1 MNNFPTTQPHAG
13 TRGKCDDVA
22 IIRDAMLRVAADDYS
37 VRISDSICSSEL
49 SELARVFDVMAEKLE
64 QDITERIKTE
74 KKLMKSEQRFRSFV
88 EHVNDV
94 LFALTP
100 LGVFSYV
107 SPQWKLAFGYEIS
120 ETVGQPF
127 VPFVHPDDVAPC
139 FEFLQKVVSTGQKQS
154 GVEYRVLCKDGCY
167 LWYTANA
174 SLITDPV
181 DGTLMLVA
189 IGRDI
194 TERKLTEEALRLS
207 EEKFSAAFRSS
218 PDAITIT
225 RLSDSVFL
233 EVNEGFAAMT
243 GYVATEVVG
252 RSPRELNL
260 LTDPALEELFLRD
273 LEDSGTVNNAVAHF
287 RRKDGSEFS
296 GQISARIVKIYN
308 EPHVLSVTRDITD
321 RELMQKELL
330 KAQKLES
337 ISILAGG
344 IAHNF
349 NNVLTGV
356 IGYISYA
363 KKHLGDPDKVLP
375 LLESAEKSS
384 YRAAALARQLLMFSR
399 GGAPV
404 RKPALVDELVR
415 EAVSLFLT
423 GTNVSGQFDCE
434 PLLSIHADAQQI
446 SQAFN
451 NIVLNAVHAMP
462 EGGAL
467 TVRVNGVRLPAGN
480 RHSLPAGDY
489 VGIVFTDSGC
499 GIRKEDLHKIY
510 DPYFTTKD
518 SGTGLGLSTAFSIIN
533 RHGGRIEI
541 TSDSGKSTTVTV
553 LLPSSTENPA
563 GDAAKEKHSEHHRND
578 ISILVM
584 DDEEMIRDLVD
595 DLLSEQGY
603 AVKTCAN
610 GEEAVELYTASMG
623 EGKVYSL
630 VILDLVIQGGMGGV
644 QAAKLILAHNP
655 HAVLVVSS
663 GYADDPAV
671 EEYGTYGFSGAIM
684 KPYNSQQLEETI
696 TRLLRPSR
704 TIVTA

>member
-1 MNNFPTTQPHAG
+1 MNDSPSTPPDTDERKRCN
-13 TRGKCDDVA
+13 DIA
-22 IIRDAMLRVAADDYS
+22 IIQDAMLRVAADDYS
-37 VRISDSICSSEL
+37 VRISDSICCSEFG
-49 SELARVFDVMAEKLE
+49 ELARVFDVMAEKLE
-64 QDITERIKTE
+64 QDITERIKTD

-88 EHVNDV
+88 ENVNDV

-100 LGVFSYV
+100 LGVFCYV

-120 ETVGQPF
+120 ETIGQPF
-127 VPFVHPDDVAPC
+127 TPFVHPDDVAPC
-139 FEFLQKVVSTGQKQS
+139 FEFLQRVISTGQKQS

-233 EVNEGFAAMT
+233 EVNEGFAAIT
-243 GYVATEVVG
+243 GYVAQEVVG

-260 LTDPALEELFLRD
+260 LTDPAQEELFLRG

-321 RELMQKELL
+321 RERMQKELL

-356 IGYISYA
+356 IGYISFA
-363 KKHLGDPDKVLP
+363 KKHLGNPDKVLP
-375 LLESAEKSS
+375 LLDSAEKSS
-384 YRAAALARQLLMFSR
+384 HRAAALARQLLMFSR
-399 GGAPV
+399 GGSPV
-404 RKPALVDELVR
+404 RKPVLVDELVR

-423 GTNVSGQFDCE
+423 DTNVSGSIDCQ
-434 PLLSIHADAQQI
+434 PLQVIHADAQLI

-462 EGGAL
+462 EGGTL
-467 TVRVNGVRLPAGN
+467 TVRVNGARLSAGN
-480 RHSLPAGDY
+480 RHSLPSGDY
-489 VGIVFTDSGC
+489 VGIIFTDSGC

-541 TSDSGKSTTVTV
+541 TSNSGKSTTVTV
-553 LLPSSTENPA
+553 LLPSSTEKPA
-563 GDAAKEKHSEHHRND
+563 GDAAEEKHSELHRND
-578 ISILVM
+578 ISM
-584 DDEEMIRDLVD
+584 DDEEMIRDLV
-595 DLLSEQGY
+595 G
-603 AVKTCAN
+603 
-610 GEEAVELYTASMG
+610 
-623 EGKVYSL
+623 
-630 VILDLVIQGGMGGV
+630 
-644 QAAKLILAHNP
+644 
-655 HAVLVVSS
+655 
-663 GYADDPAV
+663 
-671 EEYGTYGFSGAIM
+671 
-684 KPYNSQQLEETI
+684 
-696 TRLLRPSR
+696 
-704 TIVTA
+704 